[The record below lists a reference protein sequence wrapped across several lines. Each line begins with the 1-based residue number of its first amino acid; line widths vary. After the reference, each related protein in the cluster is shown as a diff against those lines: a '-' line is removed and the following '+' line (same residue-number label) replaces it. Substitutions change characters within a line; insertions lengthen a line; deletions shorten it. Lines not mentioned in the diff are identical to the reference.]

1 MANAS
6 SMMTPWQ
13 VYKRLLAYVKPYLL
27 ILLVGVAAN
36 FLFSAV
42 DGALVSGMAKVI
54 DKGFVEK
61 NAEFLGKLPIYLLIF
76 GILRSLFSFV
86 AEYAMG
92 YVARGIVQDLRQ
104 QLFDKYMRMPAT
116 FFDSRSTGD
125 LISTLTFNVER
136 VGSAASDATKDI
148 VREGAA
154 VIISAGIVFYYSWE
168 LGALFF
174 IGGPLIA
181 WVLRAASKRFRHISR
196 NLQSAMGEVTQVATQ
211 SVQGYRT
218 IKTFGGEEQER
229 KTFFDAAEENRRQ
242 QLKMIVTKSLSVML
256 IYMIAGVALAGVLA
270 VAAGLI
276 AKNELSP
283 GAFVAAFA
291 AMVTIQKPLRSLS
304 NLNSI
309 LQQGI
314 AAAQSVFEFLD
325 LPDEVDNGTQAL
337 VRSDGAVHFDNV
349 TFRYP
354 GKPEPVLRDVS
365 FAVPAG
371 RTVALVGRSG
381 SGKSTIVSLLLRLY
395 HPEQGVIQ
403 LDGRDIEQ
411 LKLADYRRQFA
422 LVSQQVTLFNDTVR
436 NNIAY
441 GDMRGATDEAIIK
454 AAKLANAWDFIEA
467 LPQQLDTP
475 VGDNGFSLSGGQRQR
490 LAIARALLK
499 DAPILVLDEATSA
512 LDNESERQIQN
523 ALDSLMKNRTTI
535 VIAHRLSTIE
545 SADQILVLDQG
556 RIIEQGSHRELL
568 AASGEYAKLH
578 ALQFRDA
585 PETTGPEA

>member
-1 MANAS
+1 MANAT

-27 ILLVGVAAN
+27 ILLVGIAAN

-42 DGALVSGMAKVI
+42 DGALINGMAKVI

-61 NAEFLGKLPIYLLIF
+61 NAEFLAKLPIYLLVF

-104 QLFDKYMRMPAT
+104 QLFDKYMRMPAA

-154 VIISAGIVFYYSWE
+154 VFISAGIVFYHSWE

-181 WVLRAASKRFRHISR
+181 WVLRAASKRFRQISR
-196 NLQSAMGEVTQVATQ
+196 NLQSAMGVVTQVATQ

-229 KTFFDAAEENRRQ
+229 KTFFDAAEVNRRQ

-256 IYMIAGVALAGVLA
+256 IYMIAGVALAGVLM

-276 AKNELSP
+276 TKNELSP

-304 NLNSI
+304 NLNSV

-325 LPDEVDNGTQAL
+325 LPDEVDNGTKAL
-337 VRSDGAVHFDNV
+337 DRAAGAVHFDRV

-354 GKPEPVLRDVS
+354 GQSEPVLREVS

-403 LDGRDIEQ
+403 LDATDIEQ
-411 LKLADYRRQFA
+411 LKLTDYRRQFA
-422 LVSQQVTLFNDTVR
+422 LVSQQVTLFNDSVR

-441 GDMRGATDEAIIK
+441 GDMRGASDEDIIK

-467 LPQQLDTP
+467 MPQGLDTS

-499 DAPILVLDEATSA
+499 NAPILVLDEATSA

-523 ALDSLMKNRTTI
+523 ALDELMKDRTTI

-545 SADQILVLDQG
+545 SADEILVLDQG
-556 RIIEQGSHRELL
+556 QIVERGSHRALL
-568 AASGEYAKLH
+568 ATGGEYAKLH
-578 ALQFRDA
+578 ALQFRD
-585 PETTGPEA
+585 GPEA